1 MPASTAG
8 GPVLLT
14 KCGTL
19 RGADGRSYED
29 HSAGAI
35 RADLDASVARLGRSV
50 DVLQLHDPDPRTP
63 VESAWETIHA
73 LVAAGMA
80 CGGGLSSRAGGEAV
94 TQRLILLLVSSRGL
108 LVEVRSGK
116 LPGGLVAGWRF
127 RRETGRAGAQ
137 HQKPCKGSDDAVRSM
152 TRSLRRR

>member
-35 RADLDASVARLGRSV
+35 RADLDASV
-50 DVLQLHDPDPRTP
+50 DPRTP